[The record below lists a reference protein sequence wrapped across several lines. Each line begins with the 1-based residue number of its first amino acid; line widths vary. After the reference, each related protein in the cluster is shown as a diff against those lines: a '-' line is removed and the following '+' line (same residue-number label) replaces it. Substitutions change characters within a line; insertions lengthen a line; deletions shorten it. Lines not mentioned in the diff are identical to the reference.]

1 MSFTQ
6 TLSSTERLI
15 ALAKYVADIDNPA
28 LNEKEKENENEKEK
42 EKEKEN
48 EKDNIFTVS
57 SAGYNNGN
65 YSEFSLGKN
74 VFITREKS
82 KRGITILSVNSIS
95 QFNAWNF
102 DFYKD
107 YNKMATNS
115 NFISVLRKLPS
126 NTYFGMSIKDDGNRN
141 LFEGTK
147 NFLNKVVG
155 CKTIWKLNYRNSWC
169 AIIYKK
175 TEKTFEVLS
184 ESYNPNGVA
193 TVHFSLSELKE
204 QENKEPKEKIESNL
218 NTITQV
224 KVEVNELKQLVLEQ
238 TILIK
243 QLLEK

>member
-6 TLSSTERLI
+6 TLSSTERLV
-15 ALAKYVADIDNPA
+15 ALAKYVADIDNSE
-28 LNEKEKENENEKEK
+28 LNEKKEDLKEK
-42 EKEKEN
+42 EQM
-48 EKDNIFTVS
+48 FTVS

-65 YSEFSLGKN
+65 YSEFSLGKTF
-74 VFITREKS
+74 FISKEKS
-82 KRGITILSVNSIS
+82 KRGITVLSVNSTS
-95 QFNAWNF
+95 HFNAWNF

-115 NFISVLRKLPS
+115 NFISLLRRLPS
-126 NTYFGMSIKDDGNRN
+126 NSYFGISIKDDGNKN

-147 NFLNKVVG
+147 NFLNKIVG

-175 TEKTFEVLS
+175 TEKTFDVLE
-184 ESYNPNGVA
+184 ESHNPYGVA
-193 TVHFSLSELKE
+193 SVQFLLPELKE
-204 QENKEPKEKIESNL
+204 KEEPNEPKEIKETVETDL

-238 TILIK
+238 TTLIK
-243 QLLEK
+243 QLLENNKT